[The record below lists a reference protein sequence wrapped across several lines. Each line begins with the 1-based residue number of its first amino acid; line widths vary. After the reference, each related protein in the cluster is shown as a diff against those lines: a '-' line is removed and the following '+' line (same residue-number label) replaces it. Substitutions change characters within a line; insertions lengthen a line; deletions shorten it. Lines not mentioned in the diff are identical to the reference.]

1 MSETVKRE
9 VRRIPD
15 PAKEKKTK
23 AEPKPK
29 KAAPKK
35 KAEKPDAPTVGN
47 VSPVE
52 KQKPQAVSDLLP
64 CPFCGKVPKLSR
76 YGVGELRLVALECA
90 CTARPDLWCQF
101 SFESEEAAR
110 DFWQKRKKA

>member
-35 KAEKPDAPTVGN
+35 KAAKPEAPTGDKPL
-47 VSPVE
+47 PVE
-52 KQKPQAVSDLLP
+52 EQKPQAVSDLLP
-64 CPFCGKVPKLSR
+64 CPFCGKVPTLSR
-76 YGVGELRLVALECA
+76 YGVGDLRLVALECA